1 MNIHLR
7 HWRPEDADS
16 LVRLANNKKI
26 WDQLRDYFPFPYTHA
41 HAQKWIG
48 SHAGNKNS
56 THFVITADHK
66 LAGAISL
73 IPREDIYR
81 CSAEIGYWV
90 GEPYWG
96 KGIATAAVKQL
107 LEFTEQR
114 FPHIVRVY
122 AEILASNKASFRV
135 LEKNG
140 FYLESERKNSVIK
153 NQVIGNDTVWVK
165 QINLKNKTSDVRE
178 S

>member
-7 HWRPEDADS
+7 HWRHDDADA
-16 LVRLANNKKI
+16 LVCLANNKKI
-26 WDQLRDYFPFPYTHA
+26 WNQLRDYFPYPYTLA
-41 HAQKWIG
+41 HAQKWIS
-48 SHAGNKNS
+48 SHTGKINS
-56 THFVITADHK
+56 THFVITADNK

-81 CSAEIGYWV
+81 CSAEIGYWI

-96 KGIATAAVKQL
+96 KGIATEAVKKI
-107 LEFTEQR
+107 LEFAEQD
-114 FPHIVRVY
+114 FPHIVRIY

-140 FYLESERKNSVIK
+140 FYLESERKNAVIK
-153 NQVIGNDTVWVK
+153 NNVIGNDTVWVK
-165 QINLKNKTSDVRE
+165 LIERE
-178 S
+178 M